1 VLVAALAALVA
12 GAFLRHAIGR
22 RVTEQI
28 AAALTRQADL
38 LRELV
43 AAQPDLRASA
53 DALADRVGRTLGV
66 RATII
71 AADGTVLGDSEL
83 DGAALARVENHAGRP
98 EVTAALERG
107 AGRTERASTTV
118 AERLLYVA
126 LRLDPADPGRGVVR
140 LAVPLIA
147 VREAQEAM
155 RWPILSAFALSVLAA
170 AALGHLAARRQ
181 ARRLEAM
188 SRTASEIAQ
197 GRLGA
202 RAAAFGTDEVAALAR
217 SLNRMADQQEERLTV
232 LARERHQL
240 RAVLDGMVEGVVAI
254 EAGGRIVMANGA
266 FERIFGAQPPVEG
279 RRPLEVAR
287 VPALQEALDEALR
300 ADHPVTREMT
310 LGGAREKVI
319 RASLAAL
326 RDGGATV
333 GAVAVFHDVTE
344 VKRLERTRRE
354 FVANVSHELRTPLT
368 AIKGYAEN
376 LRDGGLQ
383 DTAVA
388 SQFVDVIHRN
398 AERLRLLIED
408 LLDLSSVEQGQ
419 ARLNLG
425 PVRLAD
431 VVAQAAAVIRPA
443 AQKKGQS
450 LSLELA
456 EGLSAPRADRDR
468 LAQVLINLLENA
480 VKFTPD
486 GGRISV
492 SAAADPG
499 RVVLSVSDTGV
510 GIPPDEIPRIFERFY
525 RVDRSRDR
533 REGGTG
539 LGLAIA
545 KHLVQAMGGT
555 IQVES
560 VQGAGTTF
568 RVTLPA
574 S

>member
-1 VLVAALAALVA
+1 VLVAALSALVA
-12 GAFLRHAIGR
+12 GTFLHHAIGLQ
-22 RVTEQI
+22 VTEQI
-28 AAALTRQADL
+28 AANLTRQARL
-38 LRELV
+38 LRDL
-43 AAQPDLRASA
+43 AAEEADLRATA
-53 DALADRVGRTLGV
+53 DALADRAGRTLGV
-66 RATII
+66 RATIL

-83 DGAALARVENHAGRP
+83 DGPSLARAESHAGRP
-98 EVTAALERG
+98 EVREALARG
-107 AGRTERASTTV
+107 AGRAERSSTTV

-126 LRLDPADPGRGVVR
+126 LRLDPADPERGVVR
-140 LAVPLIA
+140 LAVPLTE
-147 VREAQEAM
+147 VREARQATF
-155 RWPILSAFALSVLAA
+155 WPIVSALSLSVLAA
-170 AALGHLAARRQ
+170 AAFGHLAARRQ
-181 ARRLEAM
+181 ARRLEEM
-188 SRTASEIAQ
+188 SRTAAEIAG

-202 RAAAFGTDEVAALAR
+202 RAAADGADEVAALAGA
-217 SLNRMADQQEERLTV
+217 LNRMADQQGERLTL
-232 LARERHQL
+232 LARERNQL
-240 RAVLDGMVEGVVAI
+240 RAVVDGMVEGVVAI
-254 EAGGRIVMANGA
+254 EAGGRIVLANGA
-266 FERIFGAQPPVEG
+266 FERMFGARPPVEG

-300 ADHPVTREMT
+300 ADHPTTREMA
-310 LGGAREKVI
+310 LGGVQEKVI

-326 RDGGATV
+326 RDGEATV

-344 VKRLERTRRE
+344 LKRLERARRE

-383 DTAVA
+383 DPAVA
-388 SQFVDVIHRN
+388 AQFVDVIHRN
-398 AERLRLLIED
+398 AERLRSLIED

-419 ARLNLG
+419 ARLTLG

-443 AQKKGQS
+443 AQKKGQT
-450 LSLELA
+450 LTLDLA

-480 VKFTPD
+480 VKFTPE
-486 GGRISV
+486 GGRIAVSG
-492 SAAADPG
+492 SAAPG

-510 GIPPDEIPRIFERFY
+510 GIPPDEVPRIFERFY

-560 VQGAGTTF
+560 AQGAGTTF

-574 S
+574 A

>member
-1 VLVAALAALVA
+1 
-12 GAFLRHAIGR
+12 
-22 RVTEQI
+22 
-28 AAALTRQADL
+28 
-38 LRELV
+38 
-43 AAQPDLRASA
+43 
-53 DALADRVGRTLGV
+53 
-66 RATII
+66 
-71 AADGTVLGDSEL
+71 
-83 DGAALARVENHAGRP
+83 
-98 EVTAALERG
+98 
-107 AGRTERASTTV
+107 
-118 AERLLYVA
+118 
-126 LRLDPADPGRGVVR
+126 
-140 LAVPLIA
+140 
-147 VREAQEAM
+147 
-155 RWPILSAFALSVLAA
+155 
-170 AALGHLAARRQ
+170 
-181 ARRLEAM
+181 
-188 SRTASEIAQ
+188 
-197 GRLGA
+197 
-202 RAAAFGTDEVAALAR
+202 
-217 SLNRMADQQEERLTV
+217 
-232 LARERHQL
+232 
-240 RAVLDGMVEGVVAI
+240 
-254 EAGGRIVMANGA
+254 
-266 FERIFGAQPPVEG
+266 VEG

-300 ADHPVTREMT
+300 ADHPTTREMA
-310 LGGAREKVI
+310 LGGVQEKVI

-326 RDGGATV
+326 RDGEATV

-344 VKRLERTRRE
+344 LKRLERARRE

-383 DTAVA
+383 DPAVA
-388 SQFVDVIHRN
+388 AQFVDVIHRN
-398 AERLRLLIED
+398 AERLRSLIED

-419 ARLNLG
+419 ARLTLG

-443 AQKKGQS
+443 AQKKGQT
-450 LSLELA
+450 LTLDLA

-480 VKFTPD
+480 VKFTPE
-486 GGRISV
+486 GGRIAVSG
-492 SAAADPG
+492 SAAPG

-510 GIPPDEIPRIFERFY
+510 GIPPDEVPRIFERFY

-560 VQGAGTTF
+560 AQGAGTTF

-574 S
+574 A